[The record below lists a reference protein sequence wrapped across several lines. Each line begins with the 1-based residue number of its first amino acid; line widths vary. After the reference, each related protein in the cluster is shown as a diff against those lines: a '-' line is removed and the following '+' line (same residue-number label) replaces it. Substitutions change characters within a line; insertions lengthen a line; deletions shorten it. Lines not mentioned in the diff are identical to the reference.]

1 MNNIF
6 DTFMI
11 FMDTVVRRLS
21 EPYVNRILTENR
33 KENWLKNGTEYPRTV
48 GKLPKLKDMGN
59 RKTWKKREKGTE
71 EIFEDIRNIWSNS
84 ADNFP
89 KLMSETKP

>member
-1 MNNIF
+1 MFI
-6 DTFMI
+6 
-11 FMDTVVRRLS
+11 
-21 EPYVNRILTENR
+21 
-33 KENWLKNGTEYPRTV
+33 GTPE
-48 GKLPKLKDMGN
+48 GEE
-59 RKTWKKREKGTE
+59 REKGTE